1 MQVVGHHGHL
11 ARPVSPTPG
20 PGIRNPTKGDGMS
33 GRATSASLRLVLIS
47 MTLANAMILVDQT
60 AVPLILPSVMNT
72 FGIGSALAQWVLNA
86 SLLPLAGLLVLGGR
100 LGDLLGRRR
109 IFLLGAA
116 LFGGASAVAGLAPEF
131 WILLLARVVQGCGGA
146 LMLPATVAIIS
157 AAYPPD
163 GRGRALGTM
172 GGTAAIAGALGPT
185 IGGALTSLLSW
196 RAVLLI
202 NLPLLLVVLWC
213 TLRAVPA
220 DPPRQGKAHVDVSG
234 SLLLCVALV
243 GLVFGLSQT
252 AVWPASSPGVWVPVL
267 VAVGAGVLFVR
278 RERRAHNPADE
289 LRAATAASQLSRCD
303 RQPGPGRHGRDGSG
317 TDLPAAADPQPADGP
332 GLAGLALIPTAL
344 PMVLLAPLT
353 GRWYDRSGG
362 RPPMTCGFLILALS
376 GVLLAATVSMDSYLW
391 LLPGLLAYG
400 TGLAIVLTV
409 NDPVSVDSVPGA
421 DQGQASGVSA
431 TAEQGGGAL
440 GIAVLYAVF
449 HQVYLT
455 KFYAAQDAAPGPD
468 LDPDTTSKL
477 KDILIGDEQTGLK
490 VSDFGEY
497 VQTYLIPAREASNLG
512 YAVTFLVVT
521 ALSLVGAASAWW
533 LVRRPADPVAQDG
546 GTVPA

>member
-1 MQVVGHHGHL
+1 VAGAQ
-11 ARPVSPTPG
+11 PG
-20 PGIRNPTKGDGMS
+20 RACAPDEGVALT
-33 GRATSASLRLVLIS
+33 GRATASSLRLVLIS

-72 FGIGSALAQWVLNA
+72 FHIGSGLAQWVLNA

-157 AAYPPD
+157 SAYPAE
-163 GRGRALGTM
+163 GRGRALGAM

-185 IGGALTSLLSW
+185 IGGTLTSLLSW

-202 NLPLLLVVLWC
+202 NLPLLLLVVWF

-220 DPPRQGKAHVDVSG
+220 DKKVDGKVRVDFTG
-234 SLLLCVALV
+234 ALLLCVTLIGV
-243 GLVFGLSQT
+243 VFGLSQT
-252 AVWPASSPGVWVPVL
+252 AVWDIGSPGVWLPV
-267 VAVGAGVLFVR
+267 VVGAVAGVLFVL
-278 RERRAHNPADE
+278 RERRAHNPLMSFA
-289 LRAATAASQLSRCD
+289 LL
-303 RQPGPGRHGRDGSG
+303 GRHRNYLGATISQGLAGMAEMGLGLIFPLLLILNLKMD
-317 TDLPAAADPQPADGP
+317 P
-332 GLAGLALIPTAL
+332 GLAGLALIPTTL

-362 RPPMTCGFLILALS
+362 RAPMTWGFLILALS
-376 GVLLAATVSMDSYLW
+376 GVLLAVTVPMQSYLW

-400 TGLAIVLTV
+400 SGLAIVLSV
-409 NDPVSVDSVPGA
+409 NDPVSVDSIPEA
-421 DQGQASGVSA
+421 DEGQASGVSA

-449 HQVYLT
+449 HQTFLARL
-455 KFYAAQDAAPGPD
+455 FPDMDAAPGPD
-468 LDPDTTSKL
+468 LDLDTLGRL

-490 VSDFGEY
+490 ESDFGAY
-497 VQTYLIPAREASNLG
+497 VQSYLIPAREASTVG
-512 YAVTFLVVT
+512 YAVTFLVVSGL
-521 ALSLVGAASAWW
+521 ALVGAAAAWW
-533 LVRRPADPVAQDG
+533 LVRKPATPVAEG
-546 GTVPA
+546 AGSPT

>member
-1 MQVVGHHGHL
+1 MTE
-11 ARPVSPTPG
+11 R
-20 PGIRNPTKGDGMS
+20 
-33 GRATSASLRLVLIS
+33 TSATSLRLVLIS

-72 FGIGSALAQWVLNA
+72 FTIGSGLAQWVLNA

-116 LFGGASAVAGLAPEF
+116 LFGGASAVAGLAPAF

-157 AAYPPD
+157 SAYPPE
-163 GRGRALGTM
+163 GRGRALGAM

-202 NLPLLLVVLWC
+202 NLPLLLLVVWF

-220 DPPRQGKAHVDVSG
+220 DRRAEGKVHVDLSG
-234 SLLLCVALV
+234 ALLLCVTLV
-243 GLVFGLSQT
+243 GVVFGLSQT
-252 AVWPASSPGVWVPVL
+252 AVWPISSPGVWLPV
-267 VAVGAGVLFVR
+267 VIGVVAGVLFVR
-278 RERRAHNPADE
+278 RERRAHNPLMSFSL
-289 LRAATAASQLSRCD
+289 LRRHRNYLGATVSQGIGGMAEMGLGLIFPLLLILNLQMD
-303 RQPGPGRHGRDGSG
+303 PGI
-317 TDLPAAADPQPADGP
+317 
-332 GLAGLALIPTAL
+332 AGLALIPTTL

-362 RPPMTCGFLILALS
+362 RAPMTCGFLILALS
-376 GVLLAATVSMDSYLW
+376 GVLLALTVSKDNYLW

-400 TGLAIVLTV
+400 SGLAIVLSV
-409 NDPVSVDSVPGA
+409 NDPVSVDSVPES
-421 DQGQASGVSA
+421 DEGQASGVSA

-449 HQVYLT
+449 HLT
-455 KFYAAQDAAPGPD
+455 FLTRLFPDMDAAPGPD
-468 LDPDTTSKL
+468 LDMETVGKL
-477 KDILIGDEQTGLK
+477 KDIMIGDEQTGLK
-490 VSDFGEY
+490 VSDFGDY
-497 VQTYLIPAREASNLG
+497 VNSYLIPAREASNVG

-521 ALSLVGAASAWW
+521 LLALVGAAASWW
-533 LVRRPADPVAQDG
+533 LVRRPVGSG
-546 GTVPA
+546 GG